1 MNRQGMDARYTALFP
16 ALCATIFAVGFG
28 CTQTTRQPLTTVE
41 LSTFRIDAVRV
52 LEEAAFSESASN
64 RMQALEAFK
73 EVAPAEGIALKAI
86 PLNIENAYPGVSFAA
101 LMAAG
106 ECGATQFIDL
116 VRTRAEH
123 ADANVRIAALFA
135 MHKFGDRSRTGEI
148 GNYLLNHADARV
160 RANAAFVLGRLAE
173 PQQIRLLKAALK
185 REKKDLPKL
194 QILEA
199 LATLGDKHS
208 AERLIFEGYS
218 EIPHQSAV
226 ALMMLSNARTD
237 AAEQL
242 FWFKLQSG
250 KWPEVRLQAA
260 RGLAR
265 LGHPQGLD
273 LALKMLTYNSPM
285 DGIKDDPPQQQI
297 QRVRG
302 LAALALESLA
312 DPAALGPLKRAF
324 DDPNQSEYVRIA
336 VARAALQT
344 MNRIQGDF
352 LQKTPPT
359 TTSEVRDQL
368 AGGGDE
374 PMTDQSPR

>member
-1 MNRQGMDARYTALFP
+1 MNRQGTEARYLALSSVF
-16 ALCATIFAVGFG
+16 CAISFAAGFG
-28 CTQTTRQPLTTVE
+28 CVQATRQPLSTVE
-41 LSTFRIDAVRV
+41 LSAFRIEAVRV
-52 LEEAAFSESASN
+52 LEEAAFGQSPSN

-73 EVAPAEGIALKAI
+73 EVAPAEGIVLKAI

-106 ECGATQFIDL
+106 ECGATQLIDL

-160 RANAAFVLGRLAE
+160 RANAAFVLGRLGE

-208 AERLIFEGYS
+208 SERLIFEGYS

-273 LALKMLTYNSPM
+273 LALKMLAFNSPM

-302 LAALALESLA
+302 LAALALEALA
-312 DPAALGPLKRAF
+312 DPGALGPLKRAF

-336 VARAALQT
+336 IARAALQT
-344 MNRIQGDF
+344 ISRLQGDY
-352 LQKTPPT
+352 LQQLPPT
-359 TTSEVRDQL
+359 PADVRDQL

-374 PMTDQSPR
+374 PMAEPSSR